1 MDAQGRD
8 ALMIARG
15 FKSVIWVAAVGG
27 AALSCYMVSL
37 RVATER
43 NELEK
48 VERQIVAAKRDIRSL
63 QTELGTR
70 GRMGQLE
77 QWNAEVLALSAPS
90 SAQFLKDEFTLA
102 RLYRNDPTVADRSAE
117 MRLASAETGAPKA
130 GEPGKPSTP
139 PAVQA
144 VAERPAPQ
152 PPMVHQ
158 ASFTPGEPESA
169 PRPALQPP
177 SKPKPVQQASA
188 QPKPALPKPALPK
201 PAQPKAAAKADS
213 GRTATAVAAKP
224 DSDRSKPAA
233 KPTPKPSAQRTASA
247 AVTKPVSSA
256 AAKPSARPAA
266 KSEALRTATAA
277 KPVREASAAP
287 RAKGKGG
294 GGN

>member
-1 MDAQGRD
+1 
-8 ALMIARG
+8 MIARG
-15 FKSVIWVAAVGG
+15 FKSVIWVATVGG

-43 NELEK
+43 NELAK

-77 QWNAEVLALSAPS
+77 QWNAEVLALAAPS

-117 MRLASAETGAPKA
+117 MRLASAETGASKSA
-130 GEPGKPSTP
+130 GPGKPVTP

-144 VAERPAPQ
+144 VAERPAQQ
-152 PPMVHQ
+152 PPMIHR
-158 ASFTPGEPESA
+158 ASFTTGQPEPGPKPAAQA
-169 PRPALQPP
+169 PA
-177 SKPKPVQQASA
+177 KPKPAAQASA
-188 QPKPALPKPALPK
+188 KAKPAP
-201 PAQPKAAAKADS
+201 AKADVQ
-213 GRTATAVAAKP
+213 RTASAAPAKADADRPKPTAKP
-224 DSDRSKPAA
+224 GTPA
-233 KPTPKPSAQRTASA
+233 AQRTASA
-247 AVTKPVSSA
+247 AAAAKPGTSSSRTA
-256 AAKPSARPAA
+256 AKPAAKPSAKP
-266 KSEALRTATAA
+266 ETLRTATAA